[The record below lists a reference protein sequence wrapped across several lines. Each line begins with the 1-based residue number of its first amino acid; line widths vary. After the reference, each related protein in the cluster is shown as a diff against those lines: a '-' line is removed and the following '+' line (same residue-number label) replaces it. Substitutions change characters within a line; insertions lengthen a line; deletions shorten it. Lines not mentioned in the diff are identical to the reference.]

1 MRNVSDKNCTEIQN
15 THFVFSNFFSPLENR
30 AVYETMWKNTVE
42 PNRPNMTIC
51 RMRIAF
57 RITKATNTHSEY
69 LIPTAFTL
77 QQWRLVITRENVV
90 QNNRLGWYRVYCRQE
105 ILRQTSDGAD
115 SIVVR
120 YTVKFSSDLLP
131 QLQL

>member
-15 THFVFSNFFSPLENR
+15 THFVFSNIFSPLENR

-115 SIVVR
+115 STVVR
-120 YTVKFSSDLLP
+120 YTVKFSSDLVP